1 MEGFSC
7 YTDAV
12 SAPDHMS
19 NGITPAGLGIY
30 ILNAQI
36 QPSLTV
42 SFKVV
47 LTDSQSVFTAEAA
60 ALAFA
65 T

>member
-42 SFKVV
+42 SFKAV